1 MLAQNLE
8 TAGFAEVG
16 HVHHARVE
24 RALRFLVGP
33 YQLVLLDPPYQ
44 MPDLSGFMERLAATP
59 GLLADGGIVVV
70 GHSQRVTLLE
80 KYGELRQYSHR
91 RYGDNVLD
99 FYCWGGGEW

>member
-1 MLAQNLE
+1 
-8 TAGFAEVG
+8 
-16 HVHHARVE
+16 
-24 RALRFLVGP
+24 
-33 YQLVLLDPPYQ
+33 
-44 MPDLSGFMERLAATP
+44 MERLAATP